1 MMKTEKTGKK
11 RTNAEIVE
19 SESKE
24 RKDKENWKPLDTR
37 VKSKGVEERRERK
50 LDRVIGKSFYKKWKA
65 AENSVAS
72 WLCTFNWRIFYVVT
86 VF

>member
-24 RKDKENWKPLDTR
+24 RKDKEN
-37 VKSKGVEERRERK
+37 
-50 LDRVIGKSFYKKWKA
+50 
-65 AENSVAS
+65 
-72 WLCTFNWRIFYVVT
+72 
-86 VF
+86 

>member
-1 MMKTEKTGKK
+1 MWTRKEGKDMMKTDKTGKK

-37 VKSKGVEERRERK
+37 VKSKGVEERR
-50 LDRVIGKSFYKKWKA
+50 
-65 AENSVAS
+65 
-72 WLCTFNWRIFYVVT
+72 
-86 VF
+86 